1 MPFILPP
8 SCPSFSN
15 PPLHAILPSRQLFV
29 PRRPTI
35 SSEKR
40 QPQPNPKQGRQ
51 LAVALAKLAADTR
64 CTNVVVLDVSTF
76 SPVTDFLVIATGTSP
91 RQMRT
96 VADDCVEAAQAQSYR
111 AMSTSGYD
119 GNAWICVDLIDV
131 IVHIFSDDARAFY
144 DLDNLWADA
153 VRVEWES

>member
-1 MPFILPP
+1 MTHTSARFYYRPFGGILAAV
-8 SCPSFSN
+8 SK
-15 PPLHAILPSRQLFV
+15 V

-35 SSEKR
+35 DIQKQR
-40 QPQPNPKQGRQ
+40 QPQTTPEQGRQ
-51 LAVALAKLAADTR
+51 LAIAVAKLAADTR
-64 CTNVVVLDVSTF
+64 CTNVVVLDVSSF
-76 SPVTDFLVIATGTSP
+76 SPITDFLVLATGTSP

-96 VADDCVEAAQAQSYR
+96 VADDCIEAAEHKSYR

-131 IVHIFSDDARAFY
+131 IVHVFSQEARAFY

-153 VRVEWES
+153 VRVEWEKPN